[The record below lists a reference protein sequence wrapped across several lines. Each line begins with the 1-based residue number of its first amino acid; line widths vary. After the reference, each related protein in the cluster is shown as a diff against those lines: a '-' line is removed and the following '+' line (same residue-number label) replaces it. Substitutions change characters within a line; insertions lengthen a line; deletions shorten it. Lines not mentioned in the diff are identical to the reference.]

1 MTGQLRH
8 LTFSALRWL
17 GIDEA
22 VIGDLEEASRT
33 RQATYWFWRQV
44 VSVVNKSIVG
54 ELRVHALSVIACLAA
69 GWFVVWEVA
78 PAIVRVTI
86 VAAIR
91 SYDHSYFESG
101 GLPPPHSGDFIWMLN
116 FSIVI
121 FTNTMGGFAAVLWHK
136 GRRRLLAVM
145 FAATVAGQ
153 RLLLAIWL
161 SAAYDPSTAALYYMF
176 RPVGW
181 TVVTLIAVESMAALA
196 GGLAATQGRRGFAR

>member
-101 GLPPPHSGDFIWMLN
+101 GLPPPHSGDFIWILN
-116 FSIVI
+116 FAILI
-121 FTNTMGGFAAVLWHK
+121 FTNMAGGFAAVRLYD
-136 GRRRLLAVM
+136 GRRRLLAIM
-145 FAATVAGQ
+145 FAVIVVCQ
-153 RLLLAIWL
+153 RLLFFVWH
-161 SAAYDPSTAALYYMF
+161 STAYDPSTAPLYFVF
-176 RPVGW
+176 RPAGQ
-181 TVVTLIAVESMAALA
+181 TLITLIALESMAALA
-196 GGLAATQGRRGFAR
+196 GGLAATQRRPAFGQ